1 MSRRRKRRRRR
12 TGGKGARGRECGSGG
27 AGCEGPRAPRRD
39 TGGEI
44 PLFDPRPDGPAE
56 RFLGVV
62 GDRHPVV
69 AFFLALISGYLL
81 LAAASVALGFL
92 VTEVLLLIDGVERFD
107 ERFPRWLAGERTDSW
122 TDASWWDRSSPGAT

>member
-1 MSRRRKRRRRR
+1 MD
-12 TGGKGARGRECGSGG
+12 AAVAAAEPGRPSG
-27 AGCEGPRAPRRD
+27 CDEGHRWRD
-39 TGGEI
+39 
-44 PLFDPRPDGPAE
+44 PALRSPSDGPAE

-81 LAAASVALGFL
+81 LGAASVALGFL
-92 VTEVLLLIDGVERFD
+92 VTEVLLPIDGVERFD

-122 TDASWWDRSSPGAT
+122 TDASWVGSELSGAT